1 MRSTYIITP
10 LKATSQF
17 NIKELNIKGA
27 IELGFD
33 SESMSDLIRHKCA
46 MDQGFV
52 RRFRLERDNISVN
65 FSDDFSMPVK
75 DVQLS
80 VFENGIGL
88 LSVLFIINEE
98 EIDRIYNFI
107 NPGYLDDK
115 DKELQQ
121 YFINDIRDKVLSGT
135 GFDIDVEG
143 DDKKLAIKESYL
155 FNAAFTDCRYKELE
169 QIDKATFNVH
179 KLIKVDE
186 EFDDRSERD
195 IAYTYGARDVEN
207 KTYRWGAC
215 ISSQSISFVYGPS
228 NSNYDFENKIAY
240 KSSKD
245 FSVEDMSLLME
256 DDLLLTILAL
266 HQRFTCA
273 DFSERVF
280 NGIYNEGI
288 GNIKKLKEEMLEFK
302 AFGTITPFQ
311 VSRWHN
317 VCETYRYLL
326 KMNGVDEALVDI
338 GEKIN
343 LLDEEMEQNT
353 DRKRN
358 IFATIIAI
366 FGLTS
371 IIASVQ
377 QITDYIMQGDPT
389 IEMWTGISVGGIV
402 LLGIA
407 FIIALRRK

>member
-10 LKATSQF
+10 LKAISQF
-17 NIKELNIKGA
+17 NIKELNIQGA
-27 IELGFD
+27 EELGFD

-52 RRFRLERDNISVN
+52 RRFRLERDNMSVN

-75 DVQLS
+75 DIQLS

-121 YFINDIRDKVLSGT
+121 NFINDIRDKVLSGT
-135 GFDIDVEG
+135 GLDIDVEG
-143 DDKKLAIKESYL
+143 NDKKLAIKESYL

-207 KTYRWGAC
+207 KTYRWGTC

-288 GNIKKLKEEMLEFK
+288 GNIKKLKKEMMQFK

-343 LLDEEMEQNT
+343 LLDEEMEENT
-353 DRKRN
+353 NRKRN
-358 IFATIIAI
+358 IFATIITI

-377 QITDYIMQGDPT
+377 QIADYIMQGDPT
-389 IEMWTGISVGGIV
+389 IEMWTGISVGGLV